1 MPQSSLNAAVECDHQ
16 FEAVVSRIVD
26 AFVGDAIAFLV
37 AVGDVELDL
46 FLLEEGLQV
55 GVDHRNGCGAVHV
68 VVSVDQHFL
77 TLVNGANHSFYRL
90 VHVLHEEGIVEL
102 GEGRTEESFSLLVVG
117 NSALDKQSGKVLVD
131 IEHLDNLGNLLVVN
145 RFM

>member
-1 MPQSSLNAAVECDHQ
+1 MEPFH
-16 FEAVVSRIVD
+16 
-26 AFVGDAIAFLV
+26 G
-37 AVGDVELDL
+37 
-46 FLLEEGLQV
+46 
-55 GVDHRNGCGAVHV
+55 
-68 VVSVDQHFL
+68 
-77 TLVNGANHSFYRL
+77 L

-102 GEGRTEESFSLLVVG
+102 GEGRTEESFGLFVVG